1 MKECENIERELIP
14 YVLEYDL
21 IGSNPGKGI
30 GFVYANNALNAE
42 NILKN
47 ESINNGHRH
56 LIKVTFIREIPKAV
70 VPELISEQFIN
81 E

>member
-1 MKECENIERELIP
+1 MECKEDIKKELIP

-30 GFVYANNALNAE
+30 GFVYADNALNAE

-47 ESINNGHRH
+47 ESINNGNRH
-56 LIKVTFIREIPKAV
+56 LIKVTSIREIPKAV